1 MKILVVGGGGREH
14 AICHSFR
21 QCKAVSDIYCAN
33 GNAGISAIARTV
45 PIKPDQPAELEEFA
59 RQNSIDLTFVG
70 GETALALGIVDRFR
84 AAGLAIVGPV
94 QAAAR
99 LESSKAFA
107 KDFMHRYGIPTARY
121 RVANSALEAAEI
133 LDSGFFGGEDSP
145 VVIKADGLA
154 AGKGVI
160 VANNRQSALRA
171 IQDLAEV
178 AGSAAASRIVLEE
191 CLVGREVSLILLAA
205 GEEFALMPPT
215 RDYKRLLDGD
225 QGPNTGG
232 MGTFTDDGLLS
243 DEETQRIRT
252 EIIEPTLLGCIREG
266 FAFSGIL
273 FLGLMMTSDGAK
285 VLEYN
290 VRFGDPETQ
299 SILVRLNA
307 ELAEISAQL
316 SHGTLDTS
324 VISWKN
330 GNSATVI
337 LAAEGYPRS
346 PRLGDVI
353 TGLDAAQRVPGVNL
367 FHSGTAFGPG
377 GEIVTAGGRV
387 IGVTATGENRQQ
399 AVDRAYTA
407 ARLISWPGKQM
418 RNDIGR

>member
-307 ELAEISAQL
+307 ELAEIAAEL
-316 SHGTLDTS
+316 SRGTLDPS

-377 GEIVTAGGRV
+377 AEIVTAGGRV